1 MTRAKERSCALS
13 NVSISKRYPKRQ
25 GDKKNY
31 TFNERL
37 AQLADYKEKT
47 GDCNVP
53 FDFKGYKNLGSWVS
67 HQRQQYKLHKQ
78 NKSSSKMKERFCA
91 LEKLG
96 FDFELGL
103 RHTFNERLAQLA
115 DYKEKTGDCNVPNSF
130 KGHNNLGMW
139 VYNQRQQYKLHK
151 QNKSSSKMKERFCA
165 LEKLDFDFE
174 RKLNHG
180 FKERL
185 AQLVD
190 YKEKTGDCNVPNSF
204 KGHKNLGRWV
214 AHERQQYKL
223 YKENKPNSMTK
234 ERICELEKIN
244 FGCRKTTN
252 SRPWLS
258 LLAQKENDDNKVVLV
273 NPSFPT
279 LVVPPAETVRSN
291 NDIDEKDDDGNI
303 YRTEEDTRDD
313 NSEKDSGSGGWRDL
327 SDDYYGSDDD
337 NCLVF

>member
-1 MTRAKERSCALS
+1 
-13 NVSISKRYPKRQ
+13 
-25 GDKKNY
+25 
-31 TFNERL
+31 
-37 AQLADYKEKT
+37 
-47 GDCNVP
+47 
-53 FDFKGYKNLGSWVS
+53 
-67 HQRQQYKLHKQ
+67 
-78 NKSSSKMKERFCA
+78 
-91 LEKLG
+91 
-96 FDFELGL
+96 
-103 RHTFNERLAQLA
+103 
-115 DYKEKTGDCNVPNSF
+115 
-130 KGHNNLGMW
+130 
-139 VYNQRQQYKLHK
+139 
-151 QNKSSSKMKERFCA
+151 MKERFCA
-165 LEKLDFDFE
+165 LEKLDFNFE
-174 RKLNHG
+174 WKLNHG

-190 YKEKTGDCNVPNSF
+190 YKEKTGDCNVPSSF

-279 LVVPPAETVRSN
+279 LVVPPAETGRSN